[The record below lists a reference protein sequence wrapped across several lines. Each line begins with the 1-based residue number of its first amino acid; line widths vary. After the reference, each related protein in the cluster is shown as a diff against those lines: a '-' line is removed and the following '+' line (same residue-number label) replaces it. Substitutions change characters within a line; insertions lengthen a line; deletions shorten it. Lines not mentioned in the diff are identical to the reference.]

1 MGRSI
6 RQGQLVTPF
15 GVGAIVDIGSE
26 SFAIADISMWR
37 DKALRIISDCRL
49 AAKLHRQ
56 VKTPAGKE
64 DEESVAATR
73 FPKWHFCPRC
83 RLMRMITGS
92 EDEARSFRVPRC
104 EKCKA
109 EVTPMGF
116 VSACA
121 DGHVSDVDWFY
132 WAHSESG
139 RATGVCARQAAEL
152 YFETS
157 GRGGGDWSSIRVRC
171 ACGAKRSFAGL
182 VQTPRPGGMRCG
194 GRQPWLR
201 KGVQCES
208 EVQVYRRAASN
219 LHFPAQVSAIDLV
232 AGQVEV
238 SAADLSGEWAG
249 DPNFGL
255 IKTLFAALDSFELVV
270 SNSGHNIA
278 MFAQTHGCTED
289 VAIDG
294 LREAL
299 IGSGRTESEGDASF
313 DSNDFQ
319 QQILAEEW
327 QVLSSGRD
335 INTATLQIRRTQL
348 PADWPDELRQKV
360 ASVSMV
366 RRLREVRALLGF
378 RRLSPSSDNTLV
390 PVNLGDAKVSW
401 LPGVEAW
408 GEGIF
413 VQLSEQAV
421 KAWEAKAAASLQTRF
436 AGVRGTVERMGWHA
450 ATATPRFS
458 LIHTL
463 AHALIRRLSF
473 DAGYSA
479 SSIRERIFS
488 SPEGQGMCGILLY
501 TADGDS
507 EGSLGGL
514 VRLGDPVRFGRLL
527 VAAMQDMSWCSADP
541 VCRETSATG
550 IDGLNAASC
559 HACALVSE
567 TSCSFNNCVL
577 DRRTL
582 VPVSGVPAFFDLD
595 ALMGNGE
602 TSE

>member
-1 MGRSI
+1 
-6 RQGQLVTPF
+6 
-15 GVGAIVDIGSE
+15 
-26 SFAIADISMWR
+26 
-37 DKALRIISDCRL
+37 
-49 AAKLHRQ
+49 
-56 VKTPAGKE
+56 
-64 DEESVAATR
+64 
-73 FPKWHFCPRC
+73 
-83 RLMRMITGS
+83 
-92 EDEARSFRVPRC
+92 
-104 EKCKA
+104 
-109 EVTPMGF
+109 
-116 VSACA
+116 
-121 DGHVSDVDWFY
+121 
-132 WAHSESG
+132 
-139 RATGVCARQAAEL
+139 
-152 YFETS
+152 
-157 GRGGGDWSSIRVRC
+157 
-171 ACGAKRSFAGL
+171 
-182 VQTPRPGGMRCG
+182 MRCS

-232 AGQVEV
+232 AGQVDV
-238 SAADLSGEWAG
+238 SATDLAEEWVG
-249 DPNFGL
+249 DPNFSL
-255 IKTLFAALDSFELVV
+255 IQMLFTSLDSFDRVV
-270 SNSGHNIA
+270 SSAGHLIA
-278 MFAQTHGCTED
+278 MFTQAHGCTED
-289 VAIDG
+289 AAIDG
-294 LREAL
+294 LRDAL
-299 IGSGRTESEGDASF
+299 LGSGEAESKEDASF

-335 INTATLQIRRTQL
+335 INTATLQVRRTQL
-348 PADWPDELRQKV
+348 PADWPDELKRTV

-378 RRLSPSSDNTLV
+378 RRLSPSTDNTLV
-390 PVNLGDAKVSW
+390 PINLGDPKVGW

-413 VQLSEQAV
+413 LQLSEEAV
-421 KAWEAKAAASLQTRF
+421 KAWEVKAEASLQARF
-436 AGVRGTVERMGWHA
+436 EGVRRTVERMGWHA
-450 ATATPRFS
+450 TTATPRFS

-488 SPEGQGMCGILLY
+488 SPEGHGMCGILLY

-527 VAAMQDMSWCSADP
+527 MAAMHDMSWCSADP

-559 HACALVSE
+559 HACTLISE

-582 VPVSGVPAFFDLD
+582 VSVSDVPTFFNLD
-595 ALMGNGE
+595 ALIGHGE
-602 TSE
+602 ALE

>member
-1 MGRSI
+1 MARTI
-6 RQGQLVTPF
+6 RQGQLVSPF

-26 SFAIADISMWR
+26 SFAVADISTWR
-37 DKALRIISDCRL
+37 EEALRTIPDCRL

-56 VKTPAGKE
+56 VKTPAGRE
-64 DEESVAATR
+64 GEESVGATR

-83 RLMRMITGS
+83 RLMRMITGN
-92 EDEARSFRVPRC
+92 EDQARRFRAPRC
-104 EKCKA
+104 EECKA

-132 WAHSESG
+132 WAHSSTGHE
-139 RATGVCARQAAEL
+139 TGVCARQAAKL

-171 ACGAKRSFAGL
+171 VCGAKRNFVGL
-182 VQTPRPGGMRCG
+182 VQTPKPGGMRCR

-201 KGVQCES
+201 NGEPCES

-219 LHFPAQVSAIDLV
+219 LHFPAQVSAIDLA
-232 AGQVEV
+232 AGQVEA
-238 SAADLSGEWAG
+238 SATDLAGEWQG
-249 DPNFGL
+249 DPNFSL
-255 IKTLFAALDSFELVV
+255 VKTLFHALDDFESVV
-270 SNSGHNIA
+270 SNSIHVIA
-278 MFAQTHGCTED
+278 MFAQAHGCTEGA
-289 VAIDG
+289 AIEG

-299 IGSGRTESEGDASF
+299 LGSGDGPSARDDSF

-319 QQILAEEW
+319 QQILVEEW

-335 INTATLQIRRTQL
+335 INTPTLQVRRTKL
-348 PADWPDELRQKV
+348 PTDWPDELKRTV

-378 RRLSPSSDNTLV
+378 RRLSPSTDNTLV
-390 PVNLGDAKVSW
+390 PANLGDSRVGW

-413 VQLSEQAV
+413 LQLSEQAV
-421 KAWEAKAAASLQTRF
+421 RVWEAELASSLQARF
-436 AGVRGTVERMGWHA
+436 TGIQRAVAKMGWHA
-450 ATATPRFS
+450 SVATPRF
-458 LIHTL
+458 LLLHTL

-488 SPEGQGMCGILLY
+488 APEGDGMCGILLY

-514 VRLGDPVRFGRLL
+514 VRLGDPARFGRLL
-527 VAAMQDMSWCSADP
+527 VAALQDMSWCSADP

-559 HACALVSE
+559 HACDLISE
-567 TSCSFNNCVL
+567 TSCSFNNSVL

-582 VPVSGVPAFFDLD
+582 VSISAVPSFFNLD
-595 ALMGNGE
+595 ALTG
-602 TSE
+602 SEGALG

>member
-6 RQGQLVTPF
+6 RQGQLVSPF

-37 DKALRIISDCRL
+37 DQALRTIPDCRL

-64 DEESVAATR
+64 GEESVAATR
-73 FPKWHFCPRC
+73 FPKWHFCPKC
-83 RLMRMITGS
+83 RLMRMITGA
-92 EDEARSFRVPRC
+92 EDEARGFRAPRC
-104 EKCKA
+104 ERCKA
-109 EVTPMGF
+109 DVTPMGF

-121 DGHVSDVDWFY
+121 DGHVADVDWFY
-132 WAHSESG
+132 WAHSSSG
-139 RATGVCARQAAEL
+139 HATGVCARQSAEL

-171 ACGAKRSFAGL
+171 ACGAHRNFAGL

-201 KGVQCES
+201 KSVQCES

-232 AGQVEV
+232 AGHVE
-238 SAADLSGEWAG
+238 ATTIDLAREWPG
-249 DPNFGL
+249 NPNFSL
-255 IKTLFAALDSFELVV
+255 IKTLFAALDDFDHVV
-270 SNSGHNIA
+270 TSSKHNII
-278 MFAQTHGCTED
+278 MFAQSHGCTED
-289 VAIDG
+289 AAIEG
-294 LREAL
+294 LRGAL
-299 IGSGRTESEGDASF
+299 LGSGEEQSGDDAVF

-319 QQILAEEW
+319 QQILSEEW

-335 INTATLQIRRTQL
+335 ITTPTLQVRRTRL
-348 PADWPDELRQKV
+348 PLEWPAELRRTV

-378 RRLSPSSDNTLV
+378 RRLSPGTDNALV
-390 PVNLGDAKVSW
+390 PVNLGDQRIGW

-413 VQLSEQAV
+413 LQLSEQAV
-421 KAWEAKAAASLQTRF
+421 KDWEAKASASLSARF
-436 AGVRGTVERMGWHA
+436 NVIKRTVERMGWHPTA
-450 ATATPRFS
+450 ATPRFS
-458 LIHTL
+458 LIHSL

-479 SSIRERIFS
+479 SSIRERVFS
-488 SPEGQGMCGILLY
+488 SPGGQGMCGILLY

-527 VAAMQDMSWCSADP
+527 VSALQDMAWCSADP

-559 HACALVSE
+559 HACALISE

-582 VPVSGVPAFFDLD
+582 VPVGDVPAFFDLD
-595 ALMGNGE
+595 ALIRDKGI
-602 TSE
+602 SE